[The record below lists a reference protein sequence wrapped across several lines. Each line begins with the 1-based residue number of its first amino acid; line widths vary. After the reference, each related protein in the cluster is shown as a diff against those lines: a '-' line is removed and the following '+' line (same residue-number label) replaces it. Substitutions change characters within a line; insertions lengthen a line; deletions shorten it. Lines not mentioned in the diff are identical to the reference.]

1 MSTTPTQPKR
11 LRISRTPDQ
20 WQLLFDR
27 FEHSGQT
34 RDQFCHEQ
42 GISLSSF
49 SRWRTKLR
57 KQKAVAP
64 PPPEYPLFTELTT
77 AVQPEESPASGWDI
91 ELQLG
96 ADVFLRLRHPC

>member
-1 MSTTPTQPKR
+1 MSTLPPQTKR
-11 LRISRTPDQ
+11 TRVSRTPEQ
-20 WQLLFDR
+20 WWLLFDR
-27 FEHSGQT
+27 FEQSGRT

-57 KQKAVAP
+57 KQALVKPAP
-64 PPPEYPLFTELTT
+64 SDSPLFTELTS

-96 ADVFLRLRHPC
+96 TGIFLRLRHSC